1 MDIKK
6 IISIVDGADSKSVI
20 VEGKNMA
27 KDMVMQHYQQP
38 KPVTT
43 KPYKSKINEYF
54 KVVNDETLQVIK
66 ESQESKK
73 VEVKRIVDRVLER
86 LDESKKTDAPKPRNF
101 VAKNQKTSG
110 AGAHKDKKKA
120 EKQGDVKHKKQAVA
134 LDEAATPKDPGFKP
148 NLEVPT
154 APELPEI
161 ELKSGVNDLGDG
173 VQVTVNPDGTKT
185 HSSGQGTFTFDK
197 SNKAIKYQSPSFGG
211 MSQEH
216 DLVTGNIIVRYMAGP
231 LSASQTY
238 DKTGKVLDTN
248 ADYTMGA
255 TTVGMSKDAK
265 GITSKRMSSQDP
277 SIAPSGKDL
286 YAMGNKDKEAT
297 YDKAMAQV
305 AKTQAPNSETN
316 LKEGVAGPKKC
327 WPGHRKV
334 GTQPGTGKNKGK
346 RVNDCEKI
354 KENVIEVGAPVKVY
368 SNVLKKA
375 VFGKIVNL
383 KEGYAYV
390 NYNNTKIIMKHPV
403 LSEADMSLTQLGGAA
418 GTGVTKAV
426 VAKTGAKTA
435 AKFIPGAGSAISA
448 FDAYNRWKEGDRT
461 GAVISALAGVGWLV
475 PGPLGWAL
483 GGSLDAANLG
493 RDLAKGD
500 KKPEVAATPDPKAAK
515 APAAAAGKWPT
526 TPEEIKAFQKANKD
540 KDGQP
545 LVPDGLIGA
554 RTYQALVKAGY
565 KAPSNFAVTA
575 YKPTQAPAKAQAA
588 APTATPAPAQ
598 AATPAPATTSTQTN
612 TKTSVSGTIKMGKPE
627 GPIQFNGKTV
637 NPGDPEYASASQAL
651 LAQQQKMQQ
660 FRTRGE
666 RTVDKNLATS
676 GAPVYQGASQG
687 LDRDY

>member
-6 IISIVDGADSKSVI
+6 ILSIVDGADSKSVI

-38 KPVTT
+38 KPATA

-120 EKQGDVKHKKQAVA
+120 EKQGDVKHKKQAMA
-134 LDEAATPKDPGFKP
+134 LDEAATPKDPNFKP
-148 NLEVPT
+148 NLEVPK

-161 ELKSGVNDLGDG
+161 ELQPGVNDLGDG
-173 VQVTVNPDGTKT
+173 VKITVNPDGTKT
-185 HSSGQGTFTFDK
+185 YASGEGTFTFDK
-197 SNKAIKYQSPSFGG
+197 NNKAIKYQSPSFSGL
-211 MSQEH
+211 SQEH

-231 LSASQTY
+231 LSTSQSY
-238 DKTGKVLDTN
+238 DKTGKPLDTDL
-248 ADYTMGA
+248 DYDVGVATM
-255 TTVGMSKDAK
+255 GMSKNAK
-265 GITSKRMSSQDP
+265 GITSKRVTSRDPGFDP
-277 SIAPSGKDL
+277 STKDL

-305 AKTQAPNSETN
+305 AN
-316 LKEGVAGPKKC
+316 LKEGVAGPQKC

-334 GTQPGTGKNKGK
+334 GTKPGTGKNKGK

-354 KENVIEVGAPVKVY
+354 KENVIKVGAPVKVY

-375 VFGKIVNL
+375 VFGKIVDL

-390 NYNNTKIIMKHPV
+390 NYNNTKIVMKHPV
-403 LSEADMSLTQLGGAA
+403 LLEADMSLTQLGGAA
-418 GTGVTKAV
+418 GSGITKAA
-426 VAKTGAKTA
+426 VAKAGAKTA

-448 FDAYNRWKEGDRT
+448 VDAYNRWKEGDRT

-475 PGPLGWAL
+475 PGPLGWML

-493 RDLAKGD
+493 RDFAKGD
-500 KKPEVAATPDPKAAK
+500 KKPGAAATP
-515 APAAAAGKWPT
+515 APAAPAAPAGKWPT
-526 TPEEIKAFQKANKD
+526 TRDEIIAFQKANKD
-540 KDGQP
+540 KEGKP

-565 KAPSNFAVTA
+565 KAPSNFAVA
-575 YKPTQAPAKAQAA
+575 SYKPTQ
-588 APTATPAPAQ
+588 TPA
-598 AATPAPATTSTQTN
+598 TAPAT
-612 TKTSVSGTIKMGKPE
+612 
-627 GPIQFNGKTV
+627 
-637 NPGDPEYASASQAL
+637 AQA
-651 LAQQQKMQQ
+651 
-660 FRTRGE
+660 
-666 RTVDKNLATS
+666 
-676 GAPVYQGASQG
+676 
-687 LDRDY
+687 